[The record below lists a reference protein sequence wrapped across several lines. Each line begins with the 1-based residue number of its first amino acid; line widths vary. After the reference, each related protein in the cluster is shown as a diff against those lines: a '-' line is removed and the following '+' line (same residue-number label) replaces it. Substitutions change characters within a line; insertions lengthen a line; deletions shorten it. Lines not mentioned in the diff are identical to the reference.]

1 MCRTFTSLGSFFN
14 VLFFIK
20 KIYHAGFQMLS
31 MALQKLNIS
40 PSYNN
45 PLQATNNHNRVLNP
59 LLSLFTH
66 VLLKLVEMMGTEV
79 FFNKFSHK
87 VCLSM
92 HPQSLH
98 LSHILKKNICWN
110 FVIRISSE
118 TIFQIIHIKT
128 KADQSSNSLPGHT
141 CTWSCLLQFTAGR
154 ENTLEFRYY

>member
-1 MCRTFTSLGSFFN
+1 MIYTGLFHQSKHTVNSLHVQNFYFIMF
-14 VLFFIK
+14 VLQHFIFLFK

-98 LSHILKKNICWN
+98 LR
-110 FVIRISSE
+110 V
-118 TIFQIIHIKT
+118 
-128 KADQSSNSLPGHT
+128 
-141 CTWSCLLQFTAGR
+141 
-154 ENTLEFRYY
+154 